1 MRGLGFA
8 GAAWL
13 MAGAAH
19 AQSMDIPRIV
29 ESTLGPVCGVWMQ
42 TGDRAQA
49 LGAAEA
55 HGYRAYDMATGQAL
69 GSDAAPPSVI
79 ADGSA
84 RHRGQIMLI
93 EGRDRVCSISMAEAT
108 PQQVASLAEATLTG
122 WGMEQV
128 LDRGDAVPQ
137 LVVWAG
143 GGRQV
148 VIGPSTLSRGAALT
162 LSWRATD
169 QATP

>member
-19 AQSMDIPRIV
+19 AQSMNIPRIM
-29 ESTLGPVCGVWMQ
+29 ESTVVPVCGVWMQ

-55 HGYRAYDMATGQAL
+55 HGYRAYDMATGQAV
-69 GSDAAPPSVI
+69 GSDAAP
-79 ADGSA
+79 
-84 RHRGQIMLI
+84 
-93 EGRDRVCSISMAEAT
+93 
-108 PQQVASLAEATLTG
+108 LAEATLTG